1 MWLKQHFFGGNKNKC
16 DSKKAIYLGNWEL
29 QTSAYLSFLGI
40 FYFYS
45 AFLNGVDSVPVDGP
59 WRRTSG
65 FMVKEIADWIDTLS
79 TADWSK

>member
-1 MWLKQHFFGGNKNKC
+1 MGLKRKQFTKETESSKYQH
-16 DSKKAIYLGNWEL
+16 I
-29 QTSAYLSFLGI
+29 SAFLGF

-45 AFLNGVDSVPVDGP
+45 AFLNGMDSVPVDGP

-65 FMVKEIADWIDTLS
+65 FMVKEIADWINTLS